1 MAAGKAEPATRS
13 PAIRRT
19 RDAPLP
25 PLAGLAHAYPNATSP
40 DLASA
45 VLSIAGLGLLVWSLI
60 EAPARGWTSARVL
73 AAGIGGLAV
82 LAVFAW
88 WERRSAHPMLNMD
101 LFRKR
106 ELSGAVTSQA
116 LAVFGFYGALF
127 LLTQFLQF
135 SLGYSALRAGVCSAL
150 EVKSYLGSPGILD
163 LPGGG
168 CGRLE
173 SWRKWSFPAGLP
185 GHGGAGPPG
194 WAVAGK
200 SRRGSWFPLASRPDL
215 SQVWPLAVVAG
226 CMAELTEV
234 WVRGEAWWSA
244 GFEAAGPVRLLRGA
258 VEHAADLV
266 FAQALPPGVQVSLGS
281 SRSYAHWLGQRPA
294 WLPRAQLRSEAA
306 PHQAGW
312 GACGR
317 EEFLTGTDVPPRGT
331 CGPCRSR
338 LGRET
343 CQTGRHVRAVTLAGP
358 GGCATVREQR
368 IWPPW
373 CARSSGNTT
382 RPRVRRPCWMR
393 LEP

>member
-60 EAPARGWTSARVL
+60 EAPARGRTSALVL

-244 GFEAAGPVRLLRGA
+244 GFEATGPCACCAAPLSTPPTWYSPRRCRPGCNSAWATPSPARAGWASGQPSCRGHNSDLKPPLLTR
-258 VEHAADLV
+258 
-266 FAQALPPGVQVSLGS
+266 PGVPS
-281 SRSYAHWLGQRPA
+281 
-294 WLPRAQLRSEAA
+294 
-306 PHQAGW
+306 
-312 GACGR
+312 
-317 EEFLTGTDVPPRGT
+317 
-331 CGPCRSR
+331 
-338 LGRET
+338 
-343 CQTGRHVRAVTLAGP
+343 
-358 GGCATVREQR
+358 
-368 IWPPW
+368 
-373 CARSSGNTT
+373 
-382 RPRVRRPCWMR
+382 
-393 LEP
+393 